1 MALMECVLRRRFGSR
16 VVLDLDEYHFKP
28 QGDWQR
34 SAHLC
39 EVSSPEHA
47 KILAAIPEAYR
58 YADGVPAARAEP
70 PASQG
75 QMLGAPEPEPGLDDG
90 DRAGTRE
97 RRAALALRYREAF
110 GQAAPSRWSAERI
123 EQELGEQG
131 ASAASA

>member
-1 MALMECVLRRRFGSR
+1 MALMECVLRRRFGTR

-28 QGDWQR
+28 QGDWRR

-75 QMLGAPEPEPGLDDG
+75 QVLEAPDPEDG
-90 DRAGTRE
+90 DRAGARE

-123 EQELGEQG
+123 EQELREQDE
-131 ASAASA
+131 SAASA